1 MKDFYLG
8 SGWGEMLSSYITTPA
23 KLIYDDGMLNNTI
36 NGHLELE
43 YEVEFYSGFY
53 NPHLSDSDEICMNI
67 GYIIREDQKIK
78 KDKLKEFYINEGVN
92 NNKSQLKIPRRL
104 QNKIHEILDIFN
116 VNFYSYYGTDPEE
129 EARKQY
135 YIDLGVKK
143 EELSKELKLTKGIVN
158 KLLVPE
164 SLKNDL
170 IKINEIKKL
179 FDVYRIKFY

>member
-1 MKDFYLG
+1 MKEFYLC
-8 SGWGEMLSSYITTPA
+8 SGWDEMLSSYITTPV
-23 KLIYDDGMLNNTI
+23 KLIYDDGMINKMI
-36 NGHLELE
+36 NGNLELE

-53 NPHLSDSDEICMNI
+53 NPYLSDSDEICMNI

-78 KDKLKEFYINEGVN
+78 KDKIKEFYTNEGVN
-92 NNKSQLKIPRRL
+92 NNKSQLQIPRRL

-116 VNFYSYYGTDPEE
+116 VNFYSYYGIDPEE

-143 EELSKELKLTKGIVN
+143 EEADEGIGNKYMVN
-158 KLLVPE
+158 KIFVPE

-179 FDVYRIKFY
+179 FNVYRIKFY